1 MNNEAQPYR
10 VLIIEPSQIVQA
22 GLSTLIGQCKNF
34 TVVSVLPDLS
44 FLKPSPNDAIDIIL
58 VDPSVINYDHRTDMR
73 ATLAIQG
80 RTLVFAIS
88 YTPYEE
94 QIMYQYDGCIFLHDS
109 KEAILKKFNTALE
122 QAKHSPRTEN
132 NELSQRERSI
142 LTAVAQGKTN
152 KEIADEFNLSIYTVV
167 THRKNISNKLG
178 INTISGL
185 TVYAILNKL
194 IDVTDF

>member
-1 MNNEAQPYR
+1 MSEVQPYR
-10 VLIIEPSQIVQA
+10 ILIIEPSEIVQT
-22 GLSTLIGQCKNF
+22 GLSELIGQCKEF
-34 TVVSVLPDLS
+34 DVQSVLTDLS
-44 FLKPSPNDAIDIIL
+44 YLKPSTSDNYDIIL
-58 VDPSVINYDHRTDMR
+58 VNPQVIDYEHRTDVR
-73 ATLAIQG
+73 ATLGIQV
-80 RTLVFAIS
+80 RTVLFAIC
-88 YTPYEE
+88 YAPVDE
-94 QIMYQYDGCIFLHDS
+94 QIMYQYDGSLSILDG
-109 KEAILKKFNTALE
+109 KEAIRKKLTTALE
-122 QAKHSPRTEN
+122 QAKQNPRVEN